1 MKVEHYVVGWVE
13 TNCYFAINEATSECI
28 VIDPGDDAA
37 MLASKIDEKGYTP
50 AAILLTHGHFDHAT
64 GANELAE
71 RYHVKIYV
79 HEDDF
84 DLMADPQRN
93 CCGMMGRRI
102 VNRAD
107 EKLRD
112 RQVLQLAGF
121 DIQVIH
127 TPGHTPGGVCFY
139 FEKEGVLFAGDTL
152 FCESVGRTD
161 FPGGSSSTL
170 FRSIRDRLFVLPDL
184 TIVYT
189 GHGEPTQIGSEK
201 KYNPFV

>member
-13 TNCYFAINEATSECI
+13 TNCYFAINEATSEYI

-93 CCGMMGRRI
+93 
-102 VNRAD
+102 
-107 EKLRD
+107 
-112 RQVLQLAGF
+112 
-121 DIQVIH
+121 
-127 TPGHTPGGVCFY
+127 
-139 FEKEGVLFAGDTL
+139 
-152 FCESVGRTD
+152 
-161 FPGGSSSTL
+161 
-170 FRSIRDRLFVLPDL
+170 
-184 TIVYT
+184 
-189 GHGEPTQIGSEK
+189 
-201 KYNPFV
+201 